1 MDMNKATGK
10 YYKRVVSEFLKD
22 KNYNKEQYKN
32 IRKIYKD
39 ITEYYDNRIKEDK
52 DFDVKIEKLRLE
64 RNFGKQVGI
73 ATNYNI
79 AFYIAILCPLVVL
92 ILQESLDNFK
102 SSYKFIGIIGIVIMI
117 FVLVFMFM
125 RESDKVN
132 PRELMILISLKVL
145 EDMEKQNQ
153 SKNNLPI
160 DEVAATIDDNIEKDI
175 VSKRN
180 NRGMGWILNIIPII
194 NIVRKR

>member
-1 MDMNKATGK
+1 MDVNKVTDK
-10 YYKRVVSEFLKD
+10 YYKRVASEFLKD
-22 KNYNKEQYKN
+22 KNYNKVQYEN

-39 ITEYYDNRIKEDK
+39 IAEYYNNRIKEDK
-52 DFDVKIEKLRLE
+52 DFDIKIEKLRLE

-92 ILQESLDNFK
+92 IVQESLENFK
-102 SSYKFIGIIGIVIMI
+102 SNYKFIGIIGVIIMI

-132 PRELMILISLKVL
+132 PRELMILLSLEVL
-145 EDMEKQNQ
+145 DDMEKQNQ
-153 SKNNLPI
+153 SKSNSSF
-160 DEVAATIDDNIEKDI
+160 DEVAATRDEVIEKDI

-194 NIVRKR
+194 NIVRKK